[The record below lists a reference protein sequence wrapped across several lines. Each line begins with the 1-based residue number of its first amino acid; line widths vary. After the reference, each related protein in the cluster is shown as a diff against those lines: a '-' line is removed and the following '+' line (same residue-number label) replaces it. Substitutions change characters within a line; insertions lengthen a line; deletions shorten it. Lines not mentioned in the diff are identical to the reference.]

1 MRHDLSFAH
10 RAAQRLV
17 HRYPRPWR
25 ERYEDEVLALF
36 EESPPGFRDV
46 AELTRGLIVER
57 ARAALAADDRPGRTL
72 KLLALMRPA
81 VALAAV
87 VMAMTLGYLLRRGQP
102 APAAV
107 VEIATWAYGAFAVLL
122 YPALLWLGR
131 RQSSSEIGFPLAPAG
146 PPWAVVFLP
155 AFFAIVVALE
165 WGNWGDPTPRNRDW
179 EWVWT
184 ILRTYL
190 HGVMAAYLAAAVLPG
205 RRLLRALMLLNGVE
219 EQLKAAEKW
228 VAGCH
233 EMIALGVPS
242 PLAEAQ
248 AELQKWQRERD
259 EALARVQQLGYRA
272 RFGDGVRS

>member
-1 MRHDLSFAH
+1 M
-10 RAAQRLV
+10 AQRLV
-17 HRYPRPWR
+17 RRYPQPWR

-81 VALAAV
+81 VALAAA
-87 VMAMTLGYLLRRGQP
+87 VMAMTLGYLLRRAQP
-102 APAAV
+102 APEAV
-107 VEIATWAYGAFAVLL
+107 VEIATWAYAAFVMLL
-122 YPALLWLGR
+122 YPALLWMGR
-131 RQSSSEIGFPLAPAG
+131 RQSSSETGFPLAPAAPAWG
-146 PPWAVVFLP
+146 VVFLP

-165 WGNWGDPTPRNRDW
+165 WSDWGDSTPHDRDW
-179 EWVWT
+179 EWMST
-184 ILRTYL
+184 LARTYI
-190 HGVMAAYLAAAVLPG
+190 HGVIAAYLSAAVLPG
-205 RRLLRALMLLNGVE
+205 RRLLRALMLLNGIE

-242 PLAEAQ
+242 PLAEAE
-248 AELQKWQRERD
+248 ADLQKWQRERD
-259 EALARVQQLGYRA
+259 VAFARVQQFGYRT
-272 RFGDGVRS
+272 RFTRA